1 MKIPEFKG
9 RLLFDRLKKARE
21 PEKLE
26 TKKYIGNAPMGKV
39 LPYIEEGKNIE
50 IKDINTRFDVVGNFF
65 FDKLDFELSHIAGTP
80 EFDRLREKL
89 KIQFNPLAKERAL
102 RDLQDYLKTNPCS
115 DEQAPIL
122 AIIKELPLGFGFL
135 SVAKDSQLDD
145 RDIVALKKEGRK
157 LNINI
162 DQLPFD
168 KEHRWN
174 LPINHEIAMHFA
186 IGSLYPAGSLESY
199 REGGPRDNRPN
210 KESLDIPW
218 LIRIF
223 KAAQKRYEKAWEKND
238 SNNLRLMK
246 KKIVHLEWRADNHLF
261 ETEEEQ
267 NQFGKMKDW
276 EGLLSSVA
284 QDAGGGVSWPFFL
297 KKLWEEEDLLQNQFK
312 KVDYQNPLDNISNF
326 VDDPRFE
333 EALYKIGEILAPVTA
348 WSEKRSEL
356 PKKEEYIAIAHKALE
371 EYSKIYTNAP
381 RPHAENLKE
390 VYMDGARQIQ
400 WEEILKFKGLLKTEI
415 DKPKLFERAQEF
427 TEGFYRDFLLS
438 EAWKKEPQKD
448 RKTAERYLEL
458 MQKET
463 PDGAKLNRAPD
474 LMNRYVQGHYQEG
487 TWQDPDLFFNLSPEI
502 DRNKPSV
509 YESDFKNDESLRNS
523 LHFEFRDAA
532 NYRQLIV
539 AGRDADNE
547 GYQMGIHYIDNDIL
561 KIEHNKRKQALQEKW
576 QEEKTIPGRYLYVFS
591 DAASR
596 KPGQEAVTDKS
607 YAMRLITEFANN
619 DLDHIK
625 EKLDKGED
633 IKSDVG
639 KNYEWINKHLKE
651 PCLLRDFYLD
661 NVLNLRLWE
670 YLKNSRLRKQ
680 LATENIKL
688 STIDVDL
695 EKHLKDKDD
704 GVLQDAY
711 FTKYTLFRVD
721 GLAAKINLFSLEE
734 KIELAGILK
743 EFSQKMS
750 PMVAESYERIILEL
764 EAEKL
769 KADYKEIYD
778 DAMPRDHAA
787 NDEEA
792 RRASDKA
799 FSYALDRIL
808 KTFSM
813 ASYNRDE
820 LLERFALDFA
830 TTPEQ
835 IKIIEEATYSYLAR
849 KPHIEE
855 EKKEKVP
862 FAPVE
867 AVKNY
872 LAIFKDRPSRAKIMG
887 WIFGGEL
894 PDDRFLEGKSFNI
907 NADEEREVFWLMSN
921 AERKA
926 VLYNALMGDQGLFE
940 VPANWDNFVFDPERL
955 DKKIFAGLEG
965 KNFDDVQIEQNYFI
979 NFLKSFYE
987 NNFAPVL
994 KEEEEG
1000 KESMEPALRTI
1011 FFEIFKNYS
1020 TPRRVELFLA
1030 ITERM
1035 RDLRLNNKKLT
1046 AGQAIRLFLEQVGV
1060 VGIKAGQVISEQK
1073 GMVSDEVKRE
1083 LSSLRDKA
1091 SPFSKFGVFTY
1102 LKTAGLLGEAG
1113 EETKAPFQISEVGEC
1128 LGSASIKQAHLAW
1141 TKERK
1146 AVVVKVPRPTIDK
1159 NYAEDVKVLEIVMGK
1174 LREQGVKVPEFLLKE
1189 IVDACTSEFD
1199 FSQEGVAQRDVDKNL
1214 YNRKASIALESDTPA
1229 GRIPKESIRLDAPD
1243 LELLVRKG
1251 ESRVKNLQLMIDEY
1265 IGGFNLLELQD
1276 YQRLN
1281 SKADLTPEEQAQKNN
1296 LEQKINK
1303 IYGMYAAL
1311 AREDLATISIESMR
1325 AQIALDLI
1333 EQIISDGVF
1342 HADLHSGNAIVDVKP
1357 KAKRLALI
1365 DFGSVGRS
1373 VEVTPEKVIDH
1384 RESFKEFLGNLMF
1397 LKMNM
1402 GDSRQLGKI
1411 VDQYVKLEGYDADR
1425 WSEQIAKLNQDNA
1438 TLGEFF
1444 KELLSDILTKK
1455 AEINR
1460 QFKFLLKALAA
1471 AGGHFDA
1478 LSDYLKTAI
1487 SESID
1492 KGVKQRKPIGEILLG
1507 YPGFHK
1513 LKPLV
1518 EGNKQ
1523 LKTMLGL

>member
-1 MKIPEFKG
+1 MRIPEFKG
-9 RLLFDRLKKARE
+9 RILFDRLKKARE

-26 TKKYIGNAPMGKV
+26 TKSYIGHAPMDEV

-50 IKDINTRFDVVGNFF
+50 ITDVNTRFDVVGNFL
-65 FDKLDFELSHIAGTP
+65 FDKLDFELSHLASMP
-80 EFDRLREKL
+80 ELNQLREKL
-89 KIQFNPLAKERAL
+89 KTKDPLARERAL
-102 RDLQDYLKTNPCS
+102 RDLQDYIKANPDLEES
-115 DEQAPIL
+115 APIL
-122 AIIKELPLGFGFL
+122 SIVKELPLGFGFL
-135 SVAKDSQLDD
+135 SVSKDNSLKDKE
-145 RDIVALKKEGRK
+145 IIELKKKGRK

-162 DQLPFD
+162 DQLPFN

-199 REGGPRDNRPN
+199 RGGGPRDNRPN
-210 KESLDIPW
+210 REPLDIPW

-223 KAAQKRYEKAWEKND
+223 KAAQKRYEKVWEKND
-238 SNNLRLMK
+238 SNGLRLMK
-246 KKIVHLEWRADNHLF
+246 KKIIHLEWRDDNHLF
-261 ETEEEQ
+261 ETKEEMD
-267 NQFGKMKDW
+267 QFQQMKAWQD
-276 EGLLSSVA
+276 LLSGVA
-284 QDAGGGVSWPFFL
+284 LDSGGGLSWPFFL
-297 KKLWEEEDLLQNQFK
+297 KKLWEEEDLLQNQFRKVEYQDHFDEYK
-312 KVDYQNPLDNISNF
+312 KFIE
-326 VDDPRFE
+326 DPRFE
-333 EALYKIGEILAPVTA
+333 ETLYKMGERLAPVTA
-348 WSEKRSEL
+348 WSEKREKL
-356 PKKEEYIAIAHKALE
+356 PPKEEYITIARKALE
-371 EYSKIYTNAP
+371 EYSQHYSGAPKEGDLEKIYLA
-381 RPHAENLKE
+381 
-390 VYMDGARQIQ
+390 GIRQIQ
-400 WEEILKFKGLLKTEI
+400 WEEILKFKRFLKTEI
-415 DKPKLFERAQEF
+415 DKSDLFERAQEF
-427 TEGFYRDFLLS
+427 TEGFYRDFLLA
-438 EAWKKEPQKD
+438 EAWKKEPEKD
-448 RKTAERYLEL
+448 QKTAERYLEL

-463 PDGAKLNRAPD
+463 PDGARLNRAPD
-474 LMNRYVQGHYQEG
+474 LMNRYVKDHYQEG
-487 TWQDPDLFFNLSPEI
+487 TWQNPDLFFDLSPEI
-502 DRNKPSV
+502 DRTKYPKEIF
-509 YESDFKNDESLRNS
+509 YHTDKE
-523 LHFEFRDAA
+523 
-532 NYRQLIV
+532 
-539 AGRDADNE
+539 E
-547 GYQMGIHYIDNDIL
+547 GYLRDKYG
-561 KIEHNKRKQALQEKW
+561 KIKTISAFTLRSEHEKRKEEWRETTQEKNL
-576 QEEKTIPGRYLYVFS
+576 IPGRFLYLFS

-607 YAMRLITEFANN
+607 YAMRIVTEFANN
-619 DLDHIK
+619 DLDLIK
-625 EKLDKGED
+625 EKLNKGED
-633 IKSDVG
+633 IKSDIG
-639 KNYEWINKHLKE
+639 KNYEWIGKHLKE

-661 NVLNLRLWE
+661 NILNLRLWE
-670 YLKNSRLRKQ
+670 YLRGSRLAKS
-680 LATENIKL
+680 LEAENIKL
-688 STIDVDL
+688 ATIDVDL
-695 EKHLKDKDD
+695 EKHFKDKDD

-711 FTKYTLFRVD
+711 FTKYTLFRVE

-734 KIELAGILK
+734 KIELAGISK

-750 PMVAESYERIILEL
+750 PVAAESYERIILEL

-769 KADYKEIYD
+769 KADYKEIYE

-792 RRASDKA
+792 RQASDKA
-799 FSYALDRIL
+799 FNHALDRIL

-835 IKIIEEATYSYLAR
+835 IKRIEEATYSYLAR

-872 LAIFKDRPSRAKIMG
+872 LAIFKDRESRAKILG

-894 PDDRFLEGKSFNI
+894 PDDRYLEGKSFGI
-907 NADEEREVFWLMSN
+907 NADDEREVFWLMSN

-940 VPANWDNFVFDPERL
+940 VPTPEEFL
-955 DKKIFAGLEG
+955 SMSTGTESFYKAGENHG
-965 KNFDDVQIEQNYFI
+965 YFI
-979 NFLKSFYE
+979 HFLESFYE

-994 KEEEEG
+994 KSEEED

-1113 EETKAPFQISEVGEC
+1113 ETKAPFQISEVGEC

-1159 NYAEDVKVLEIVMGK
+1159 NYTEDVQVLEIVMSA
-1174 LREQGVKVPEFLLKE
+1174 LRKQGVNVPEFLLKE

-1199 FSQEGVAQRDVDKNL
+1199 FSQEGVAQRDIDKNL
-1214 YNRKASIALESDTPA
+1214 YNRKASVALETDTAA
-1229 GRIPKESIRLDAPD
+1229 GRISKESIRLDAPD

-1251 ESRVKNLQLMIDEY
+1251 ESRVKNLQLMVDEY

-1281 SKADLTPEEQAQKNN
+1281 GKADLTSEEQAQKNN
-1296 LEQKINK
+1296 LEQKLDK
-1303 IYGMYAAL
+1303 IYGVYAAL
-1311 AREDLATISIESMR
+1311 AKEDLATISIESMR

-1342 HADLHSGNAIVDVKP
+1342 HADLHSGNAIIDVKP

-1373 VEVTPEKVIDH
+1373 VEITPDKVMDH

-1402 GDSRQLGKI
+1402 GDTKQLGKI
-1411 VDQYVKLEGYDADR
+1411 VDQYVKLEGYDAEK
-1425 WSEQIAKLNQDNA
+1425 WSEQIAQLNQEHA
-1438 TLGEFF
+1438 TMGEFF

-1478 LSDYLKTAI
+1478 LSNYLKTAI

-1518 EGNKQ
+1518 EGNKR
-1523 LKTMLGL
+1523 LKEFLGL